1 MKKVRSATK
10 CRTIE
15 KTKKPE
21 KKRKQMSMV
30 VNMSNRADARNLSRE
45 SRTLGHKRIVHAL

>member
-21 KKRKQMSMV
+21 KKKETN
-30 VNMSNRADARNLSRE
+30 VNGGE
-45 SRTLGHKRIVHAL
+45 YVK